1 MPKPKGGG
9 AHFCRRER
17 NEVMKENTPKR
28 EAYAHLWETQTER
41 QEIYDGVILHVVRD
55 TVTLPNGKEAT
66 REVALHNGAVAIVPL
81 TEDGCVY
88 MEKQFRYPMGE
99 VLEEIPAGKTDL
111 GEDPFL
117 AAKRELREETGI
129 LAQKWTYLGEYYP
142 SPAILSEKIRMYLA
156 EELSQSEAELD
167 EDEFLTVEKVPLSD
181 LVARVLAGEIPDGKT
196 QCAILRVDALVRARK
211 TGEK

>member
-1 MPKPKGGG
+1 
-9 AHFCRRER
+9 
-17 NEVMKENTPKR
+17 MKENTPKNS
-28 EAYAHLWETQTER
+28 AYAHLWETQTER

-88 MEKQFRYPMGE
+88 MEKQFRYPRGD
-99 VLEEIPAGKTDL
+99 VLDEIPAGKTDL

-117 AAKRELREETGI
+117 AAKRELREETGL

-156 EELSQSEAELD
+156 EELSQD
-167 EDEFLTVEKVPLSD
+167 ETDPDDDEFIDVEAIPLD
-181 LVARVLAGEIPDGKT
+181 KLAEMCVSGEIKDGKT
-196 QCAILRVDALVRARK
+196 IAAVLKAKYIFDMRK
-211 TGEK
+211 